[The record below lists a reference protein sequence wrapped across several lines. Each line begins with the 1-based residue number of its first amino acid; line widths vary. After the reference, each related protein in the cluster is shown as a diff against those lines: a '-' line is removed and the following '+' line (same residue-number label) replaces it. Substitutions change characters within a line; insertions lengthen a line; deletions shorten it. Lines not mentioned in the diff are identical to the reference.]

1 VFYTTQIFDFFSTS
15 IKIFPPKVN
24 ARMAPALVESLREP
38 STLLDHRPS
47 KALFPDGIKTS
58 GQQNPNYDQ
67 IQPYSAFPKEI
78 VGETVWKA
86 EDYVDRPEQ
95 WVHRFNER
103 EIGELSEAA
112 DAFLASGT
120 PLTGIMQVSTLIV
133 GLIHLSDN
141 PASIGEVSTAYH
153 ATLLDLNAKRT
164 FEWQGLHIVQGI
176 SS

>member
-1 VFYTTQIFDFFSTS
+1 
-15 IKIFPPKVN
+15 
-24 ARMAPALVESLREP
+24 MAPALVESLREP